1 MPEHNSTTSAAAPS
15 FTTLADLAS
24 ARVGGRAIAAN
35 DDFFAAKSNLV
46 KPEAPIFIPEKYTT
60 RGKWMDGW
68 ESRRRRTP
76 GHDWCVVRLGMRGM
90 IRGVNVN
97 TRFFTGNFPSHC
109 AIDALDASR
118 PLPARVYA
126 ADGAPWKNI
135 LPKSALRGDTDNFF
149 AIASDQ
155 PWTHLRLNIFPDG
168 GVARLRVYGDVVVDW
183 RPFARSGRAVDLAAI
198 TNGGLAVAASDV
210 HYGNPNEMLMPGRA
224 KNMSDGWETKRRRG
238 EGYDWAVIRL
248 GATGVID
255 KIEIDTNHYKGNYP
269 DRASLE
275 GQRGD
280 GTWVEILPAAK
291 LRAHHRHFFS
301 RELRRSSP
309 VSHVRLNIYP
319 DGGISRLRVYG
330 RVRGEPG
337 GRGTRLT
344 RGEPET
350 TELDQ

>member
-1 MPEHNSTTSAAAPS
+1 
-15 FTTLADLAS
+15 
-24 ARVGGRAIAAN
+24 
-35 DDFFAAKSNLV
+35 
-46 KPEAPIFIPEKYTT
+46 
-60 RGKWMDGW
+60 MDGW

-76 GHDWCVVRLGMRGM
+76 GHDWCVIRLGMRGI

-109 AIDALDASR
+109 SIDALDSAKPVPVR
-118 PLPARVYA
+118 AHAV
-126 ADGAPWKNI
+126 DGAPWTNI
-135 LPKSALRGDTDNFF
+135 LPASAVRGDTDNFF
-149 AIASDQ
+149 AIDGEQ

-183 RPFARSGRAVDLAAI
+183 RALAQSDRVVDLAAI
-198 TNGGLAVAASDV
+198 INGALAIDASDK

-248 GATGVID
+248 GAPGVID
-255 KIEIDTNHYKGNYP
+255 KVEIDTNHYKGNYP

-275 GQRGD
+275 GQRSD
-280 GTWVEILPAAK
+280 GSWVELLPPTK

-301 RELRRSSP
+301 RELRRSGP

-330 RVRGEPG
+330 HVRGDRG
-337 GRGTRLT
+337 GR
-344 RGEPET
+344 
-350 TELDQ
+350 